1 MKKEMPVVAIMG
13 KANAGKSTLM
23 NRITSR
29 ASAIVDST
37 PGVTRDR
44 KYATAVWRNKQ
55 FQIVDTGGVG
65 AGTEDHLREE
75 VEKQAFIA
83 AVEAD
88 IVLMLVDVKTGIT
101 EDDLWLSRRIK
112 KENLKPIIVVNK
124 VDNESVSSE
133 ASRFYSL
140 GLGDPIEIS
149 AYHGLGISDLL
160 DRIVEEFPEFE
171 PEEMEPETAIA
182 IVGRPNVGKSS
193 IVNCLADEY
202 RSLVHEKPHTT
213 RDTIDTIVENNG
225 VIYRLLDTAGIRKK
239 KTGMTDLEYYSSLR
253 TLRAIDEADVV
264 LLVIDGLEGPTE
276 SDQKIAREILDKGR
290 SLALLINKWDL
301 APEREDDLDFMESVS
316 YKFRFIKH
324 LPLLRISAL
333 TGRSMQKI
341 FPLVDS
347 VKEEWEKRVPTPGLN
362 DFIEKVKAEYIL
374 PAKKGRNLKLYYV
387 SQTGTAPPAFTV
399 IVNNSDLVKNDY
411 RRFIEGRIRQE
422 YGFAGCPV
430 RVYFKTASGRRI
442 KKDPI

>member
-1 MKKEMPVVAIMG
+1 MRKEMPVVALMG

-23 NRITSR
+23 NRIATK
-29 ASAIVDST
+29 ASAIVDPT

-44 KYATAVWRNKQ
+44 KYATAVWRSRQ

-65 AGTEDHLREE
+65 AGTEDRLRDE

-83 AVEAD
+83 ALEAD
-88 IVLMLVDVKTGIT
+88 VVLMLVDVKTGVT

-112 KENLKPIIVVNK
+112 RENLKPVLVVNK
-124 VDNESVSSE
+124 VDNESMLSE

-140 GLGDPIEIS
+140 GLGDPVEIS

-160 DRIVEEFPEFE
+160 DRIVEALPDCEH
-171 PEEMEPETAIA
+171 EEMEPETAIA

-193 IVNCLADEY
+193 IVNNLAEEY
-202 RSLVHEKPHTT
+202 RSLVHEEPHTT
-213 RDTIDTIVENNG
+213 RDTVDTLVENDG
-225 VIYRLLDTAGIRKK
+225 VIYRLLDTAGMRRK
-239 KTGMTDLEYYSSLR
+239 KTGMSDLEYYSSLR

-276 SDQKIAREILDKGR
+276 NDQKIAREILEKGR
-290 SLALLINKWDL
+290 SLALIINKWDL
-301 APEREDDLDFMESVS
+301 APEREGDLDFMESVS

-324 LPLLRISAL
+324 LPLLRVSAL

-347 VKEEWEKRVPTPGLN
+347 VKEEWKKRVPTPELN
-362 DFIEKVKAEYIL
+362 DFIEKVKAEYVL
-374 PAKKGRNLKLYYV
+374 PAKGGRHLKLYYA
-387 SQTGTAPPAFTV
+387 SQTGTAPPAFTI
-399 IVNNSDLVKNDY
+399 IVNNSDLVKSDY

-430 RVYFKTASGRRI
+430 KVYFKTSSGRRI
-442 KKDPI
+442 KDSV